1 MGLSAPSMTCRIGC
15 ERFRS
20 HGSMLDMATITFI
33 QKYESNS
40 WEYSVCTQF
49 HAPPV
54 LISQTVKFKCRVWG
68 SIGGMY
74 SIRESVSLNISTLKF
89 LKCVEY
95 AHSSRQY
102 SISRGSS
109 RTTTATSVVRKSV
122 SRMSMRAPMQQQQLH
137 ARERFGVSSARVG
150 FDTSDS
156 VSFGN
161 VVPSSHPAK
170 TPHVPHA
177 LRYSFITQAGLNL
190 T

>member
-1 MGLSAPSMTCRIGC
+1 
-15 ERFRS
+15 
-20 HGSMLDMATITFI
+20 MLDIAIIISI
-33 QKYESNS
+33 QNYESNS

-49 HAPPV
+49 HAPPM
-54 LISQTVKFKCRVWG
+54 LITQTVKFKCRVWG

-74 SIRESVSLNISTLKF
+74 SIRESVSLNISTLTF
-89 LKCVEY
+89 FKCVEY
-95 AHSSRQY
+95 AHSSRQC

-109 RTTTATSVVRKSV
+109 RIRTATSVVRKSV

-137 ARERFGVSSARVG
+137 ARERFGARVG

-161 VVPSSHPAK
+161 VVPSSHPVK

-177 LRYSFITQAGLNL
+177 LRYSFLTQALLIL